1 MCIQQTKQKTF
12 VFNKNFRVKISSK
25 FVTAILL
32 SSNIVIHGTT
42 IIYTESDTLPMP
54 ISYLSFQSFQ
64 KPLGH
69 LHYEPK

>member
-1 MCIQQTKQKTF
+1 
-12 VFNKNFRVKISSK
+12 
-25 FVTAILL
+25 
-32 SSNIVIHGTT
+32 VIHGTT